1 MEQVDLFD
9 KYCDQ
14 NRMWHFEGARGVR
27 NLEKVVSEV
36 CGYDGNWGNVLETFL
51 QDNPGAVEAVVN
63 WIREANCLEWR
74 QNLEELVEE
83 ELDEAEE

>member
-1 MEQVDLFD
+1 MDQIDLFD

-27 NLEKVVSEV
+27 NLTQLVEDV
-36 CGYDGNWGNVLETFL
+36 CGYTSIDTFL
-51 QDNPGAVEAVVN
+51 EDNPGAMEAVVN

-83 ELDEAEE
+83 EVDEAEE